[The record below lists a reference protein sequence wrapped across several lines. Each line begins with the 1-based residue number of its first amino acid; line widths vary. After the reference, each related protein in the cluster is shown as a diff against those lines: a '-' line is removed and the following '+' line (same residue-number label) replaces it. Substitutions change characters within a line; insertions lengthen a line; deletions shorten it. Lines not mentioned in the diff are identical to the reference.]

1 MSLEKSA
8 MRTWHEAQ
16 TEEEQLR
23 VLNETGKG
31 ALLFQFK
38 EPSDA
43 VKQRA
48 LELDGMAL
56 QYIVRPTLT
65 QQLTAVGQD
74 PYAVAWCPPKNRG
87 REGVTAIHKDVQIKA
102 FDREPLTLLAW
113 REKFDAD
120 LDHANRAGL
129 GAFADT
135 VIEEFSAVVGDKG
148 IHINDQANMRQALKD
163 YVQEGQEDVPLLSW
177 YKTHY
182 ANHDFQAVEGMA
194 QTHAERVQLARD
206 LVRGKKLSK
215 EEIDDASTG
224 LEGVNFA

>member
-1 MSLEKSA
+1 

-23 VLNETGKG
+23 VLNETRKG

-38 EPSDA
+38 DPSDA

-56 QYIVRPTLT
+56 QYLVRPTLT
-65 QQLTAVGQD
+65 QQLTAVGQN
-74 PYAVAWCPPKNRG
+74 PFAVAWCQPKNRG
-87 REGVTAIHKDVQIKA
+87 KEGVTAIHKDVQIKA
-102 FDREPLTLLAW
+102 FDLEPLTLLAW

-120 LDHANRAGL
+120 LEEANRAGML
-129 GAFADT
+129 RFADA
-135 VIEEFSAVVGDKG
+135 VIKEIHAAIGDKG
-148 IHINDQANMRQALKD
+148 IHVKDQANLRQALKD
-163 YVQEGQEDVPLLSW
+163 YVQEGREDVPLMSW
-177 YKTHY
+177 YKAHY
-182 ANHDFQAVEGMA
+182 ANHDFQAVEGLA

-215 EEIDDASTG
+215 EAVDEASTG
-224 LEGVNFA
+224 LEGVNFN